1 MKITHSMVVVFI
13 GSFLIHFFV
22 IPFIMVSN
30 RDHITNHLGKIYL
43 SVIYSIFL
51 VILEVMM
58 HDYQYNVVSSK
69 MYATFGVVLAFVIY
83 LYRTQTAIKDKQYVE
98 GMLEHHSQSI
108 LTSEEILKKTNDYHI
123 TKLAKNIIQG
133 QKDQIRIMQE
143 LLQK

>member
-1 MKITHSMVVVFI
+1 MHSMFVVFV
-13 GSFLIHFFV
+13 GSFLIHLFV
-22 IPFIMVSN
+22 IPLIMVSN
-30 RDHITNHLGKIYL
+30 RAHITNHLGKIYL
-43 SVIYSIFL
+43 SIIYSLFL
-51 VILEVMM
+51 VIMEVIM

-69 MYATFGVVLAFVIY
+69 MYAIFGFVLVFFIY
-83 LYRTQTAIKDKQYVE
+83 LYRTQIAIKDKQYVE

-123 TKLAKNIIQG
+123 SKLAKNIIQS